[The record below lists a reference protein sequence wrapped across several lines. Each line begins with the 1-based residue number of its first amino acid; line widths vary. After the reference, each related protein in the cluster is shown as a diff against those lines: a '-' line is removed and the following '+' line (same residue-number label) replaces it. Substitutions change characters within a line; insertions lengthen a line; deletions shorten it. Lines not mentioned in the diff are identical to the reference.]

1 MTWEDGQGGTT
12 YSTTDMSPPA
22 SPWTGQ
28 RKHSPADRDRPAAPS
43 APHVH
48 SASDLGMHHGQPT
61 KPKQAGIHNLG
72 FHVRLAVSLSS
83 QAGLRGLMSS
93 TLCIHSIVRRC
104 RLTTNR
110 RAIVGLLI
118 PRPSSA
124 SKRRRLPRP
133 PAPTNLRGP
142 ASLPRH
148 LSARL
153 VARYAGDGCTSESCQ
168 GFGPVYSMSAQGQ
181 QADEVGARG
190 SHLKVPPRLLVRI
203 EAPRDG
209 LKLVP
214 GHLW

>member
-1 MTWEDGQGGTT
+1 MGRWAGRDDALDHGYVSSGFALDRAAKTLACGPRQTSGSVCTPRTQCQRPG
-12 YSTTDMSPPA
+12 YA
-22 SPWTGQ
+22 SW
-28 RKHSPADRDRPAAPS
+28 S
-43 APHVH
+43 ANE
-48 SASDLGMHHGQPT
+48 A
-61 KPKQAGIHNLG
+61 QAGRHTQSRIPRTPCGVPQLSGRPPGTGVLDSMHPW
-72 FHVRLAVSLSS
+72 HCQAVPAHDK
-83 QAGLRGLMSS
+83 QTGE
-93 TLCIHSIVRRC
+93 
-104 RLTTNR
+104 
-110 RAIVGLLI
+110 IVGLLI

-168 GFGPVYSMSAQGQ
+168 GFGPVSSMSAQGQ

-203 EAPRDG
+203 EAPRDE